1 MHFVTSSAGAKKPR
15 RIIVEAYPE
24 LFPINN
30 SETDYMLRDKTRVRL
45 AYMDTQ
51 EGEFPSYITQGPK
64 YDRLILV
71 IDNNGDRLRL
81 NIPYKD
87 VKPFIRLLS
96 E

>member
-1 MHFVTSSAGAKKPR
+1 MQPIARAKKTR
-15 RIIVEAYPE
+15 RILAEAYPE
-24 LFPINN
+24 LIPVDG
-30 SETDYMLRDKTRVRL
+30 SQTDYMLPDKTTRVRL

-71 IDNNGDRLRL
+71 IANNGDRLRF
-81 NIPYKD
+81 NMPRSD
-87 VKPFIRLLS
+87 VVKFIRLIS